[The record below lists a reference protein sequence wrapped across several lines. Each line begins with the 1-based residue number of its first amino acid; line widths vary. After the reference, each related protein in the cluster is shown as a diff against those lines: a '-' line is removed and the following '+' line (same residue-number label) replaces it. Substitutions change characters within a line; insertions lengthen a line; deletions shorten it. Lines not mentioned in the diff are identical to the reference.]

1 MLRSIAAD
9 AVTIVHLAFI
19 VFVVAGG
26 LLVFRWP
33 RLALVHLPAA
43 GWGVFIEFTGRI
55 CPLTPL
61 EEWLRQGSGTGP
73 GGEGFIAHYLLPII
87 YPAGLTPTVQIV
99 LGVAVIVV
107 NVCVYGWL
115 IAGRLRKTGTG
126 GGLDG

>member
-26 LLVFRWP
+26 LLAFRWP

-43 GWGVFIEFTGRI
+43 GWGAFIEFTGRI

-61 EEWLRQGSGTGP
+61 EERLRQGNGP
-73 GGEGFIAHYLLPII
+73 GEEGFIAHYLLPII
-87 YPAGLTPTVQIV
+87 YPAGLTPAVQIG

-107 NVCVYGWL
+107 NAGVYGWL
-115 IAGRLRKTGTG
+115 IAGRLRKAGTG